1 MSVRTSIEDR
11 WAAYLW
17 IDYLLAAL
25 AVGVH
30 IFVIWS
36 TGSSDW
42 LSWIDSGQRTDLY
55 ATAAG
60 VVSAIGGL
68 SAIAV
73 SLYTAANG
81 ERLRAV
87 RAQHHEELRRS
98 WRSLIQSTALCCLLL
113 LISLALDR
121 ETDPLS
127 CRFLFEY
134 TMVFASLRFMRLVW
148 LFDRM
153 MQVSDA
159 DLVREEQTTTPVRD
173 PAWLRR
179 RERARR

>member
-1 MSVRTSIEDR
+1 MRTSIEDR
-11 WAAYLW
+11 WAAVLW

-25 AVGVH
+25 AVGIHVL
-30 IFVIWS
+30 VIRS

-42 LSWIDSGQRTDLY
+42 LSWIDSSQRTDLY
-55 ATAAG
+55 AAAAG

-68 SAIAV
+68 STIAV

-113 LISLALDR
+113 LISLSLDR
-121 ETDPLS
+121 EKDPLS
-127 CRFLFEY
+127 CRFVFEY
-134 TMVFASLRFMRLVW
+134 AMVFAALRFMRLIW
-148 LFDRM
+148 LFDHM

-159 DLVREEQTTTPVRD
+159 DLVGDDQAAVPVRD
-173 PAWLRR
+173 PDWLRR
-179 RERARR
+179 RQRAPR